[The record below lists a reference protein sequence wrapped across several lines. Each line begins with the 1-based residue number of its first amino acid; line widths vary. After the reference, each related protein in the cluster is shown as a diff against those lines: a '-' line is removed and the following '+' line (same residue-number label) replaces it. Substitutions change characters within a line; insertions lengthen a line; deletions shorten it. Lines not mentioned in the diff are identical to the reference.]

1 MDCRM
6 VIHKHLNSC
15 RVLNRKMKTVFVVA
29 ISSTNRVLVVLMI
42 DGIMIDRQGDGI
54 QVTAVTTILITAG
67 LGAVSVK

>member
-1 MDCRM
+1 
-6 VIHKHLNSC
+6 
-15 RVLNRKMKTVFVVA
+15 MKTVFVVA